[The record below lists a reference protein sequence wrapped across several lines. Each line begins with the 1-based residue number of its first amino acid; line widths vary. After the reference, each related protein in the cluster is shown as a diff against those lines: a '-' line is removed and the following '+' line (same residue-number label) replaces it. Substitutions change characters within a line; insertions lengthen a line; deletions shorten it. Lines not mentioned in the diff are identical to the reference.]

1 MSRYSAKFAKLKAG
15 KEGALV
21 GFTVLGDPTK
31 KKSLELIKAI
41 AKNSD
46 ILELGL
52 PFSDPIADGPT
63 IQAAVQRSLDNGFKV
78 KDGFSIIREFRK
90 HDNETPIGLLTY
102 TNIVMQA
109 GIGSFY
115 RECGKAG
122 VDSVLVADLPVEEAD
137 EFLKAAKKNKVE
149 QVFIIAPTTTDARL
163 KKVLAKCA
171 GFVYV
176 VSLLGVTGARSEL
189 HSGLKKLVK
198 KVKARTRLPVCVGF
212 GVSEPRHVK
221 QLMEMGADGAIIG
234 SAIVSNIAKGK
245 SAKDISRFV
254 AGLKNAAKS

>member
-1 MSRYSAKFAKLKAG
+1 MSRYSVKFAELKAR

-21 GFTVLGDPTK
+21 GFTVLGDPSK
-31 KKSLELIKAI
+31 RKSLEIVKAI

-46 ILELGL
+46 VLELGL

-90 HDNETPIGLLTY
+90 HDTEIPIGLLTY

-109 GIGSFY
+109 GIGNFY
-115 RECGKAG
+115 GECGKAG
-122 VDSVLVADLPVEEAD
+122 VDSVLVADLPFEEAN
-137 EFLKAAKKNKVE
+137 EFINAAKKNKVE
-149 QVFIIAPTTTDARL
+149 QVFIVAPTTTDARL
-163 KKVLAKCA
+163 KKVLAKCG

-198 KVKARTRLPVCVGF
+198 KVKAKTRLPVCVGF

-221 QLMEMGADGAIIG
+221 QLMGMGADGAIVG
-234 SAIVSNIAKGK
+234 SAIVSNIAKGRSPK
-245 SAKDISRFV
+245 EIGAFTRT
-254 AGLKNAAKS
+254 LKKATKG